1 MLQVEAALAKQGL
14 PTQTQ
19 VSTINDKAD
28 ESHYK
33 DDSPSPKGKSQEG

>member
-14 PTQTQ
+14 PTRTQ

-33 DDSPSPKGKSQEG
+33 DDSPSPKGKSQGG